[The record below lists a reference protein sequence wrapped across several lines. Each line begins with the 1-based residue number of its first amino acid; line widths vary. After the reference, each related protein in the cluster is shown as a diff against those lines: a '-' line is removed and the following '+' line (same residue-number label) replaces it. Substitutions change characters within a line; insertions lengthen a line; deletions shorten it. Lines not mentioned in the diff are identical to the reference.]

1 MTNNIPNI
9 FCVLRLSLM
18 MMQLKIAV
26 NTGIRLL

>member
-18 MMQLKIAV
+18 IIQLKIAV
-26 NTGIRLL
+26 NTGIKLL

>member
-26 NTGIRLL
+26 KTGIKLL

>member
-18 MMQLKIAV
+18 MMQLKMEV
-26 NTGIRLL
+26 NKGIKLL

>member
-9 FCVLRLSLM
+9 FCMLRLSLI

-26 NTGIRLL
+26 KTGIKLL

>member
-18 MMQLKIAV
+18 MRQLKMAV
-26 NTGIRLL
+26 NTGIKLL